1 MIKIRN
7 LSKKFEEQLVLDTV
21 NLSVD
26 RGSVYGLVGSNGSGK
41 TTLFKLI
48 MGIYKPDL
56 GEILFDE
63 DALKPEKHLQEVYYV
78 QDDLYLPQ
86 NVTLKER
93 FDEEKLYYPNASD
106 SVFNQLIQYFGL
118 DADKKLAHLSK
129 GQNKQA
135 AFILAMA
142 SRASIVLLDEI
153 VDGLDAV
160 VRKKIWKVILSEV
173 MERHLTVVVA
183 SHALG
188 ELDNICDKIGMLHGN
203 KIIREE
209 SMDNLKQSVKRIQFA
224 VKEAFAQSQNEA
236 YEILKEWRVGKVTYV
251 YLKGDTQAFQM
262 DLEANHDVLLFEEL
276 DMNLEEIFISELG
289 GAGYGNEI
297 Y

>member
-7 LSKKFEEQLVLDTV
+7 LSKKFDDQLVLDAV
-21 NLSVD
+21 NLTVD
-26 RGSVYGLVGSNGSGK
+26 RGSVYGVVGSNGSGK

-48 MGIYKPDL
+48 MGVYKPDQ
-56 GEILFDE
+56 GEVMFGEKTLE
-63 DALKPEKHLQEVYYV
+63 PERHLQEIYYV

-86 NVTLKER
+86 NITLKER
-93 FDEEKLYYPNASD
+93 FLEEKLYYPHANE
-106 SVFNQLIQYFGL
+106 SVFNHLLQFFGL
-118 DADKKLAHLSK
+118 ERDKKLVHLSK

-142 SRASIVLLDEI
+142 SGASIVLLDEI

-160 VRKKIWKVILSEV
+160 VRKKFWKVILSEV
-173 MERHLTVVVA
+173 MERKLTVVIA

-209 SMDNLKQSVKRIQFA
+209 SMDNLKQGVKRIQFA
-224 VKEAFAQSQNEA
+224 VKEPFIQSKNDA
-236 YEILKEWRVGKVTYV
+236 YEILKEWSIGKVTYV
-251 YLKGDTQAFQM
+251 YLKGNTEAFQM
-262 DLEANHDVLLFEEL
+262 DLDKNHKVLLFEEL